1 MTAELRTWRL
11 VLEYDGA
18 AYTGW
23 QRQPKGHSI
32 QSVVEDRLSRVL
44 GGESPRVIA
53 SGRTDAGVHAL
64 GQVCSFRA
72 ARVRH
77 PQQLRDGLNATLP
90 ADIAVVEAAEVNAAF
105 HAQRS
110 AIGKLYR
117 YVILPGP
124 CRSALRRGRYWPVRW
139 PLDHDKMRQALGSL
153 VGRHDFTSFRASGCS
168 AATSVRTIHRA
179 ALLQVEDELHVE
191 LYGEGFLRHMV
202 RNIVGSLVDVGRG
215 KQRPG
220 WFAELLQ
227 IRDRVQAG
235 RTAPGEGLFLVRVD
249 YPAALLVPG
258 APDLDVSAAE
268 DPDAD
273 E

>member
-1 MTAELRTWRL
+1 M
-11 VLEYDGA
+11 LEYDGA

-23 QRQPKGHSI
+23 QRQPKGSSI

-72 ARVRH
+72 TRARH
-77 PQQLRDGLNATLP
+77 AQQLRDGLNATLP
-90 ADIAVVEAAEVNAAF
+90 ADIAVIDAAEAHPSF

-124 CRSALRRGRYWPVRW
+124 HRSALRRGRYWPVRW
-139 PLDHDKMRQALGSL
+139 PLDHDAMREALQRV

-179 ALLQVEDELHVE
+179 ALVQVEDELRVE

-215 KQRPG
+215 KQRPA
-220 WFAELLQ
+220 WFTELLEV
-227 IRDRVQAG
+227 RDRVQAG

-249 YPAALLVPG
+249 YPAALLAPG
-258 APDLDVSAAE
+258 GSVVEAHAALE
-268 DPDAD
+268 DEAAD